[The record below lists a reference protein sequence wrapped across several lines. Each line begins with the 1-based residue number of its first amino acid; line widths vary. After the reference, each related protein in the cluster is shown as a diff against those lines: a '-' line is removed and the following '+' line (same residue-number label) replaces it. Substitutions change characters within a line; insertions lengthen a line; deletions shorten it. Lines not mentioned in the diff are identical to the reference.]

1 MTPEFGR
8 MPAGRG
14 RVSSGRLKT
23 LAVLVSCAGLWLWAG
38 PAYPQA
44 IDPDRPDLTTSAG
57 VVGSGVLQI
66 ESGLEYEQA
75 RVGGQ
80 PMEKRFTVQATL
92 RAGLASTLEASL
104 EGQPFVWQKAGEED
118 SGSGDYTL
126 GFKYRFLAPSAEG
139 AGPMLTVKPYVKLPT
154 ASEPIGSGR
163 PDFGALLLMTLGL
176 PWGLSLDANAGV
188 AAIGQTRPNGFIPQG
203 IVGAS
208 LSWTPT
214 ERLSTVSELY
224 FTTKDERDGRESLR
238 TTLAIIYRVTPNLA
252 LDSGVRTTLVG
263 TGPDWSVLAGLSV
276 RFGR

>member
-1 MTPEFGR
+1 
-8 MPAGRG
+8 
-14 RVSSGRLKT
+14 
-23 LAVLVSCAGLWLWAG
+23 
-38 PAYPQA
+38 
-44 IDPDRPDLTTSAG
+44 
-57 VVGSGVLQI
+57 
-66 ESGLEYEQA
+66 
-75 RVGGQ
+75 
-80 PMEKRFTVQATL
+80 
-92 RAGLASTLEASL
+92 
-104 EGQPFVWQKAGEED
+104 
-118 SGSGDYTL
+118 
-126 GFKYRFLAPSAEG
+126 
-139 AGPMLTVKPYVKLPT
+139 VKLPT
-154 ASEPIGSGR
+154 ASEPIGSER
-163 PDFGALLLMTLGL
+163 PDFGAILLMTLGL

-208 LSWTPT
+208 LSWAAT